1 VSTKLEAMPRRRSDK
16 MALEFSQQFAA
27 RLRTLRQE
35 HEWTQ
40 AELGK
45 KVGVDGS
52 VIRSYELKLH
62 HPPLMTLQKLA
73 QVFGVSVD
81 FLLSGDSKPVDGFQD
96 RELLDLFLKADLLH
110 YTSKAALKQVIEGLI
125 AVEQQRKAA

>member
-1 VSTKLEAMPRRRSDK
+1 